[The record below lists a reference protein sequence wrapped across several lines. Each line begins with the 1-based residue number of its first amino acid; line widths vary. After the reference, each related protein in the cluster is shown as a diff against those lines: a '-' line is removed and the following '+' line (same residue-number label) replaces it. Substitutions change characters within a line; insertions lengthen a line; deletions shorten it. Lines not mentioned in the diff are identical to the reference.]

1 MRNATTSRFLS
12 LWRGYVAHL
21 HAVVVDMTVAELIEE
36 LRKFPAHRS
45 VLVRYPKG
53 AFYGTGAIEF
63 GLGSIEAISDDAAFS
78 TRTPIVVI
86 DASERCE

>member
-1 MRNATTSRFLS
+1 
-12 LWRGYVAHL
+12 VARL

-36 LRKFPAHRS
+36 LRKFPAHRP
-45 VLVRYPKG
+45 VLVNYPEG

-63 GLGSIEAISDDAAFS
+63 GIGSIESIRDDAAFS